1 MKNTEKTKEGESKQV
16 KQTAFTFFFKYLFYF
31 AITIIKITSSKY
43 PLFWRSH
50 FWWGLVATSIR
61 SIIALACYFNI
72 YLSSLNDF
80 VTPQYKLRCI
90 NSKLKRIEIF

>member
-43 PLFWRSH
+43 PLF
-50 FWWGLVATSIR
+50 
-61 SIIALACYFNI
+61 
-72 YLSSLNDF
+72 
-80 VTPQYKLRCI
+80 
-90 NSKLKRIEIF
+90 